1 MDAPRERRRFERI
14 DKVFRVLI
22 SADELGD
29 RWYIAR
35 NISEGGMFIEMH
47 EPLPLNTKVIVRFQF
62 PGDDAAMCAMAHVRN
77 HYFQFADDH
86 GELQRLCGV
95 GLRSRGSSR
104 RPATPP
110 RSGSTR
116 RLRWRPGAAPGAPPR
131 CASHGTRTR

>member
-62 PGDDAAMCAMAHVRN
+62 PGDDASLCAMAHVRN
-77 HYFQFADDH
+77 HYYFQFADEQ

-95 GLRSRGSSR
+95 GLRFARFIPEAGTSL
-104 RPATPP
+104 PYD
-110 RSGSTR
+110 
-116 RLRWRPGAAPGAPPR
+116 RL
-131 CASHGTRTR
+131 H